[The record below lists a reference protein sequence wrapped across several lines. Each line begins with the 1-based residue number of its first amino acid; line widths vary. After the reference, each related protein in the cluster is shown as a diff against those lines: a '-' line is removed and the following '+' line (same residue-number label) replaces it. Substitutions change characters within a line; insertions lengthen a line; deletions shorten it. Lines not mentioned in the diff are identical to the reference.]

1 VNLFFLK
8 SPVYVSKSYFAGE
21 KKLPVFA
28 PHESLYVAK
37 IYSPGYNNNL
47 PEPAIFIKE
56 PPMN

>member
-1 VNLFFLK
+1 
-8 SPVYVSKSYFAGE
+8 VSKSYFAGE